1 MGIDN
6 GNIYLKRCFRVL
18 HVKKLWK
25 GKYQKMIVPEWLR
38 KDLTAHRELMAR
50 AAKAGGGRS
59 FLAVSGM
66 PRLMTGAVKSLTDAC
81 RKITGFSGG
90 GGIIVMP
97 SNRAIIFRFQFRTDI
112 AEVVPI
118 HVLEFLCT
126 VISLKLIAMLKPNSK
141 VVEFQDNMAVVWCC
155 QLLSSSDPRF
165 HEGLIMRDI
174 VEREGM
180 LETQMQYIQSDDND
194 VADPA
199 SRNKLAEMRE
209 NAKVHGWSIE
219 KELELVDFYKLIPD
233 LETLF
238 DRAKDITLTM
248 RNDDRSEDKE

>member
-1 MGIDN
+1 M
-6 GNIYLKRCFRVL
+6 V
-18 HVKKLWK
+18 
-25 GKYQKMIVPEWLR
+25 
-38 KDLTAHRELMAR
+38 
-50 AAKAGGGRS
+50 
-59 FLAVSGM
+59 
-66 PRLMTGAVKSLTDAC
+66 
-81 RKITGFSGG
+81 
-90 GGIIVMP
+90 
-97 SNRAIIFRFQFRTDI
+97 

-118 HVLEFLCT
+118 HVLEVLCT

-194 VADPA
+194 VAYPA
-199 SRNKLAEMRE
+199 SRDKLLEMRE

-219 KELELVDFYKLIPD
+219 KELELVDLYKLIPD